1 MRAHFG
7 SGTHARTMMPSLHSR
22 LDPRQISEGFLME
35 TLAASRFPLKPLRDL
50 AKLMDDISEDLD
62 R

>member
-1 MRAHFG
+1 
-7 SGTHARTMMPSLHSR
+7 MMPSLHSR

-35 TLAASRFPLKPLRDL
+35 TLAAARFPLKPLRDL
-50 AKLMDDISEDLD
+50 AELMDDISEDLD